1 MHMYIFKLWIAKK
14 KKKSLSPSHFYALF
28 TLNSQGAVWTFKFAN
43 SRWNSLST
51 HMISQAPL
59 TNSSS
64 DLIPGSKRQKNL
76 YLNLVHFNST
86 PEVPWEKNWIK
97 VRQADSTAWKMNLSR
112 CFWNMYL
119 PCARAWE
126 GEKENVIRL
135 NNSLSSGGAL
145 LLTTQNKKKGR
156 VSVNTLIMAR
166 RRATWQTGSGASDG
180 VDRAYF
186 IYIFKMKHAG

>member
-1 MHMYIFKLWIAKK
+1 M
-14 KKKSLSPSHFYALF
+14 LF
-28 TLNSQGAVWTFKFAN
+28 TACTYHNFWSIKNMNCKEETPHTFAFFCIIYTVNSWSTAWTFSFAN
-43 SRWNSLST
+43 GRQNSLST
-51 HMISQAPL
+51 HMISQPPL

-119 PCARAWE
+119 PCARAGVGRE
-126 GEKENVIRL
+126 RKKNVIGLHNSPSTGEKCIISPAQHKN
-135 NNSLSSGGAL
+135 GACL
-145 LLTTQNKKKGR
+145 G
-156 VSVNTLIMAR
+156 
-166 RRATWQTGSGASDG
+166 
-180 VDRAYF
+180 
-186 IYIFKMKHAG
+186 IY

>member
-1 MHMYIFKLWIAKK
+1 
-14 KKKSLSPSHFYALF
+14 
-28 TLNSQGAVWTFKFAN
+28 
-43 SRWNSLST
+43 
-51 HMISQAPL
+51 MISQAPL

-145 LLTTQNKKKGR
+145 LLTTQHKKRGAWVWIHWSWQGDGQPDR
-156 VSVNTLIMAR
+156 QEVV
-166 RRATWQTGSGASDG
+166 RATELTEPISS
-180 VDRAYF
+180 
-186 IYIFKMKHAG
+186 IFSKWNMQGN

>member
-1 MHMYIFKLWIAKK
+1 MHFFKKRQGKPQL
-14 KKKSLSPSHFYALF
+14 LSYCHFYALF
-28 TLNSQGAVWTFKFAN
+28 TLTSHGSVWPFKSAN

-51 HMISQAPL
+51 HMISQPPL

-64 DLIPGSKRQKNL
+64 DVIPGSKRQKNL

-119 PCARAWE
+119 PCA
-126 GEKENVIRL
+126 KECGREQKKTWFDLTTAFPLGKDAI
-135 NNSLSSGGAL
+135 
-145 LLTTQNKKKGR
+145 LLTTQHKKGDMD
-156 VSVNTLIMAR
+156 VYTLITTR
-166 RRATWQTGSGASDG
+166 RWANLTDRKWCWLQTRVLFFFS
-180 VDRAYF
+180 
-186 IYIFKMKHAG
+186 